1 MKIFAVFIL
10 CVSFVSNFCSMCG
23 NVPQSSDG
31 IFHGLQSLQQ
41 GRGAEQKRLPS
52 AIFEQRDDSGD
63 TNVFDIHGLEQFE
76 RLIVKN
82 SYYRPVVLKLYLP
95 NYKGIA
101 QINEIFQD
109 VAQGFNNKIIFAGL
123 NISKN
128 KQLYM
133 RINNFCN
140 LKNVELP
147 LFLFYEKGQ
156 LRMPFLSGLQPKD
169 YFVEYIQKLFFS
181 EQKK

>member
-1 MKIFAVFIL
+1 MR
-10 CVSFVSNFCSMCG
+10 G

-31 IFHGLQSLQQ
+31 IFQGLQSLSQ
-41 GRGAEQKRLPS
+41 GKGAELKRLPS
-52 AIFEQRDDSGD
+52 AIFEQGDDNGD

-76 RLIVKN
+76 RLIIKN
-82 SYYRPVVLKLYLP
+82 SYYRPVVLKLYQP
-95 NYKGIA
+95 DIKDIA
-101 QINEIFQD
+101 QINGVFQD

-123 NISKN
+123 NVSRN
-128 KQLYM
+128 KQLYA

-156 LRMPFLSGLQPKD
+156 LKMPFLSGSQHKD
-169 YFVEYIQKLFFS
+169 YLAEYIQKLFFS
-181 EQKK
+181 DEK